1 MVHGKNISII
11 VRVGILLL
19 IALFFSSPLWA
30 KTVARNIKVLEA
42 DSEGIAIK
50 RPSTLFYDPVYSE
63 VYVTDEG
70 NNQLVVYGADY
81 FPKISLGKGR
91 GLSPVFGVFTRG
103 NLVYASVGV
112 RSNQDRPHILVMNK
126 ALLPVRK
133 IYFAGFEGAD
143 NFIPRDLVVSEDGTI
158 YVVGVNSSFVIVLST
173 EGDYMRTIVPRV
185 DALGVMEKAR
195 IIALDIGSNGNLY
208 FLSAEFGKIFV
219 YNSKEKPLYSFGK
232 KGGVAGKLARPRGM
246 ALDEENGRIFI
257 VDWLRHAVSAF
268 DLNGEFLFDFG
279 GKGLSRGWFLYPTDV
294 CLDSH
299 GNVLVSDTFN
309 DRVQVFSIVEVD
321 SEPVEDNNVIVPS
334 VKREPFEPMNE
345 PAEEGRPNQKSE
357 ERKLWVEDAEGTE
370 SSDF

>member
-1 MVHGKNISII
+1 MVYGKNISIV
-11 VRVGILLL
+11 VRVGMLLL

-30 KTVARNIKVLEA
+30 KTVARNIKVLEG

-70 NNQLVVYGADY
+70 NSQLVVYGADY

-91 GLSPVFGVFTRG
+91 GLSPVYGVFARG
-103 NLVYASVGV
+103 EFVYSSVGV
-112 RSNQDRPHILVMNK
+112 RSNQDRPHVLVMNK

-158 YVVGVNSSFVIVLST
+158 YVVGVNSSFVIVLDS
-173 EGDYMRTIVPRV
+173 EGNYLRTIVPRV

-195 IIALDIGSNGNLY
+195 VIALDIGKDGKLY
-208 FLSAEFGKIFV
+208 FLSDEFGKIFV
-219 YNSKEKPLYSFGK
+219 YNSKEKPLYSFGQ
-232 KGGVAGKLARPRGM
+232 KGGVAGKLARPRGI
-246 ALDEENGRIFI
+246 AVDEENGRIYI

-268 DLNGEFLFDFG
+268 DLNGDFLFEFG
-279 GKGLSRGWFLYPTDV
+279 GKGFGRGWFLYPTDV
-294 CLDSH
+294 CLDGH

-309 DRVQVFSIVEVD
+309 DRVQVFNIVEVD

-334 VKREPFEPMNE
+334 V
-345 PAEEGRPNQKSE
+345 
-357 ERKLWVEDAEGTE
+357 ERKPLVPKVEAVKEQSPEHEKKMKKRWVEGVEGAE